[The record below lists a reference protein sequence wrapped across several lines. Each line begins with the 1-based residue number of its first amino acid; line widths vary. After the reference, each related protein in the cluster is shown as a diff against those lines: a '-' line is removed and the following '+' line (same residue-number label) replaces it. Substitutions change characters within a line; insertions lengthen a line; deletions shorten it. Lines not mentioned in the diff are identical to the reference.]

1 MDITLVLIP
10 ALVATSAMTAFSYI
24 FSAIV
29 KKQFREPEL
38 LNTLLMRW
46 SNRFEQLTK
55 GSVVG
60 WVIHYLVGIFFMLV
74 FHLLWEGLEIE
85 ATVLSGIILG
95 FAAGILGVIG
105 WNITF
110 WIHPNPPK
118 LDFKQYYVHLIASH
132 VVFGISA
139 LITYT
144 YMN

>member
-10 ALVATSAMTAFSYI
+10 ALFATSAMTAFSYI

-38 LNTLLMRW
+38 LNMLLMGW

-55 GSVVG
+55 DSLVG
-60 WVIHYLVGIFFMLV
+60 WVIHYLVGVFFMLF
-74 FHLLWEGLEIE
+74 FHLIWEGFGIE
-85 ATVLSGIILG
+85 ATLLSGTILG

-110 WIHPNPPK
+110 WIHPYPPK
-118 LDFKQYYVHLIASH
+118 LDFKQYYVHLIIAH
-132 VVFGISA
+132 VIFGISGV
-139 LITYT
+139 IIYN

>member
-1 MDITLVLIP
+1 MVLIP

-24 FSAIV
+24 YSVIV

-38 LNTLLMRW
+38 LNKLLMRW
-46 SNRFEQLTK
+46 SNRFQNLSTN
-55 GSVVG
+55 SLLG
-60 WVIHYLVGIFFMLV
+60 WIIHYLVGVFFMFV
-74 FHLLWEGLEIE
+74 FYLIWEKLEIE

-95 FAAGILGVIG
+95 FVAGILGVFG

-118 LDFKQYYVHLIASH
+118 LNFKQYFVHLILAH
-132 VVFGISA
+132 VVFGISGV
-139 LITYT
+139 ITYH